1 MSKTDALT
9 LDAADWG
16 RGSAVRLG
24 VVAEADYANARV
36 RVRISGEAA
45 IEGEAEASGEAVTGW
60 LPWATWAAGHLRV
73 WSPPAEGEQ
82 CLVLA
87 PSGDLAQAVAVPAVF
102 QQRGAF
108 PAPSDNPYHTILVWD
123 DGGYIRYERDTHRM
137 ILSAPCVVRVE
148 GDLLV
153 TGDVYAG
160 DVSLRKHQHTGVMSG
175 TDISDAPTGGEEP
188 PCQ

>member
-1 MSKTDALT
+1 MSKTDAMM

-24 VVAEADYANARV
+24 VVAEADYARARV
-36 RVRISGEAA
+36 RVRISGEA
-45 IEGEAEASGEAVTGW
+45 GAEGEAVTGW

-102 QQRGAF
+102 QQAGDF
-108 PAPSDNPYHTILVWD
+108 PAPSDNPDHTILAWD
-123 DGGYIRYERDTHRM
+123 DGGYIRYERDKHRM
-137 ILSAPCVVRVE
+137 ILSATCVVRVE

-160 DVSLRKHQHTGVMSG
+160 GVSLRKHRHTGVVSG
-175 TDISDAPTGGEEP
+175 TGTSGAPTGGEEP